1 MGLVQQIRS
10 AQLGLGWSVQDL
22 LDKSDLELDRSTL
35 HRKLAG
41 DIPTTDAECEAMARA
56 IRKVRPDF
64 QLTWPKQRAA
74 G

>member
-10 AQLGLGWSVQDL
+10 AQLGLGWSIQDL
-22 LDKSDLELDRSTL
+22 LDKSGLPIDRSTL

-41 DIPTTDAECEAMARA
+41 DVPTTDAECEALARA
-56 IRKVRPDF
+56 IRKERPDF
-64 QLTWPKQRAA
+64 RLMWPKQRAA